1 MSDASVA
8 AAHPPGLAHHFE
20 SYEQQKHSAFLGMWL
35 FLVQEVMFFGG
46 LFVTYVTY
54 RSLYGD
60 AFAVGSRELD
70 VTIGAANTTVLLFS
84 SFTMVV
90 AVLGAKQG
98 NRKLIVLGLILT
110 ILFGGI
116 FLGVKYFEYGDKWEH
131 RLVPGPHFEWHGEE
145 VGRQVE
151 MFFNLYFVMTGMHAL
166 HMVVGIGIMLFMLR
180 PAWKGKWTPQNH
192 NFVEGFGL
200 YWHFVDIVWI
210 FLFPFLYLIGL
221 ATH

>member
-1 MSDASVA
+1 MSDSHATA
-8 AAHPPGLAHHFE
+8 GHLPGLAHHFE
-20 SYEQQKHSAFLGMWL
+20 SYEQQKESSFLGMWL

-46 LFVTYVTY
+46 LFVTYVVY

-60 AFAVGSRELD
+60 AFAAASRELN
-70 VTIGAANTTVLLFS
+70 VTIGALNTTVLLFS

-90 AVLGAKQG
+90 AVIGAKEG
-98 NRKLIVLGLILT
+98 NRKKIVLGLLLT
-110 ILFGGI
+110 ILFGAI
-116 FLGVKYFEYGDKWEH
+116 FLGVKYFEYSAKWEH
-131 RLVPGPHFEWHGEE
+131 HLVPGPYFEWHG
-145 VGRQVE
+145 VGDGRPAE
-151 MFFNLYFVMTGMHAL
+151 IFYCLYFAMTGMHAL
-166 HMVVGIGIMLFMLR
+166 HMVVGIGIMFFMLR
-180 PAWKGKWTPQNH
+180 PAWRGKWTPQNH

>member
-1 MSDASVA
+1 MSDSHAA

-20 SYEQQKHSAFLGMWL
+20 SYEQQKQSSFLGMWL

-46 LFVTYVTY
+46 LFVTYTVY

-60 AFAVGSRELD
+60 AFAAGSRELD
-70 VTIGAANTTVLLFS
+70 VTIGAVNTTVLLFS
-84 SFTMVV
+84 SFTIVV
-90 AVLGAKQG
+90 AVLGAKHG
-98 NRKLIVLGLILT
+98 DLKKLVRGLWLT
-110 ILFGGI
+110 IGFGTV
-116 FLGVKYFEYGDKWEH
+116 FLVVKYFEYSAKWEH
-131 RLVPGPHFEWHGEE
+131 HLVPGPFFEWAGEG
-145 VGRQVE
+145 VGRPVE
-151 MFFNLYFVMTGMHAL
+151 IFFCLYFAMTGMHAL
-166 HMVVGIGIMLFMLR
+166 HMVVGIAIMLFMIR
-180 PAWKGKWTPQNH
+180 PAKRGKWTPENH

>member
-1 MSDASVA
+1 MSDASAA
-8 AAHPPGLAHHFE
+8 AAHHPGLAHHFE
-20 SYEQQKHSAFLGMWL
+20 SYEQQKQSSFLGMWL

-46 LFVTYVTY
+46 LFVVYVTY
-54 RSLYGD
+54 RSLYGE
-60 AFAVGSRELD
+60 AFAAGSRELD
-70 VTIGAANTTVLLFS
+70 VLIGAFNTTVLLFS

-98 NRKLIVLGLILT
+98 NRKKIVLGLILT

-116 FLGVKYFEYGDKWEH
+116 FLGVKYFEYGAKWEH

-151 MFFNLYFVMTGMHAL
+151 MFFNLYFAMTGMHAL